1 MSDDRFFDRLR
12 HEARPLRYEPEDAAL
27 WTRLAARIRERI
39 ELQPSVSQLLAGWL
53 RPVAASLTALVLASA
68 LSLALFE
75 RSRDNTSAET
85 MTSGSVEISVGGDTF
100 SVAD

>member
-1 MSDDRFFDRLR
+1 MSNDRFFDRVR
-12 HEARPLRYEPEDAAL
+12 HEARRLRYEPEDAAL

-39 ELQPSVSQLLAGWL
+39 QLQPSVSQLLAGWF
-53 RPVAASLTALVLASA
+53 RPIAASLTALAVASA

-75 RSRDNTSAET
+75 RSRDNNSAET
-85 MTSGSVEISVGGDTF
+85 MTSSSVEVSVGGDTF

>member
-1 MSDDRFFDRLR
+1 MSNDRFFDRLR
-12 HEARPLRYEPEDAAL
+12 HEARKLRYEPEDDAL

-39 ELQPSVSQLLAGWL
+39 QLQPSVSQLLAGWF
-53 RPVAASLTALVLASA
+53 RPVAASLAALALASA

-75 RSRDNTSAET
+75 RSRENTSAES
-85 MTSGSVEISVGGDTF
+85 MTSSSVEISVGGDTF

>member
-1 MSDDRFFDRLR
+1 MSNDRFFDRLR
-12 HEARPLRYEPEDAAL
+12 HEARRLRYEPEDAAL

-39 ELQPSVSQLLAGWL
+39 QLQPSVSQLLAGWF
-53 RPVAASLTALVLASA
+53 RPVAASLAALALASA

-75 RSRDNTSAET
+75 RWRDNTSAES
-85 MTSGSVEISVGGDTF
+85 MTSSSVEISVGGDTF

>member
-1 MSDDRFFDRLR
+1 MSNDRFFDRLR
-12 HEARPLRYEPEDAAL
+12 HEARRLRYEPEDAAL
-27 WTRLAARIRERI
+27 WTRLAASIRERI
-39 ELQPSVSQLLAGWL
+39 QLQPSVSQLLAGWF
-53 RPVAASLTALVLASA
+53 RPVAASLAALALASA

-85 MTSGSVEISVGGDTF
+85 MTSSSVEISVGGDTF

>member
-1 MSDDRFFDRLR
+1 MSNDRFFDRLR
-12 HEARPLRYEPEDAAL
+12 HEARKLRYEPEDAAL

-39 ELQPSVSQLLAGWL
+39 QLQPSVSQLLAGWF
-53 RPVAASLTALVLASA
+53 RPVAASLAALALASA

-75 RSRDNTSAET
+75 RSRDNISAES
-85 MTSGSVEISVGGDTF
+85 MTSSSVEISVGGDTF

>member
-1 MSDDRFFDRLR
+1 MNNDRFFDRLR
-12 HEARPLRYEPEDAAL
+12 HEARQLRYEPEDSAL

-53 RPVAASLTALVLASA
+53 RPVAASLTALALASA

-75 RSRDNTSAET
+75 RSRDTTSAET
-85 MTSGSVEISVGGDTF
+85 MTSSSVEVSVGGDTF

>member
-1 MSDDRFFDRLR
+1 MSNDRFFDRLR
-12 HEARPLRYEPEDAAL
+12 HEARQLRYEPEDAAL

-39 ELQPSVSQLLAGWL
+39 QLQPSVSQLLAGWF
-53 RPVAASLTALVLASA
+53 RPVAASLAALALASA

-85 MTSGSVEISVGGDTF
+85 MTSSSVEISVGGDTF

>member
-12 HEARPLRYEPEDAAL
+12 HEARQLRYEPADAAL
-27 WTRLAARIRERI
+27 WTRLAARIREGI
-39 ELQPSVSQLLAGWL
+39 VLQPSVSQLLAGWF
-53 RPVAASLTALVLASA
+53 RPVAASLTALALASA

-75 RSRDNTSAET
+75 HTRDTGSTET
-85 MTSGSVEISVGGDTF
+85 MTSSSVDISVGGDTF

>member
-1 MSDDRFFDRLR
+1 MSSDRFFDRLR
-12 HEARPLRYEPEDAAL
+12 HEARQLRYEPEDAVL

-39 ELQPSVSQLLAGWL
+39 QLQPSVSQPLAGWF
-53 RPVAASLTALVLASA
+53 RPLAASLTALALAFA

-75 RSRDNTSAET
+75 HARDTRSAET
-85 MTSGSVEISVGGDTF
+85 MTSSSVEVSVGGDTF

>member
-1 MSDDRFFDRLR
+1 MSNDRFFNRLR
-12 HEARPLRYEPEDAAL
+12 HEARRLRYEPEDAAL

-39 ELQPSVSQLLAGWL
+39 QLQPSVSQLLAGWF
-53 RPVAASLTALVLASA
+53 RPVAASLAALALASA

-75 RSRDNTSAET
+75 RSRDNTSTET
-85 MTSGSVEISVGGDTF
+85 VTSSSVEISVGGDTF

>member
-1 MSDDRFFDRLR
+1 MSNDRFFDRLR

-39 ELQPSVSQLLAGWL
+39 QLPPSVSELLARWF
-53 RPVAASLTALVLASA
+53 RPVAASLAALALASA
-68 LSLALFE
+68 LSLAWFE

-85 MTSGSVEISVGGDTF
+85 MASSSVEISVGGDTF

>member
-1 MSDDRFFDRLR
+1 MSDDKFFDRLR
-12 HEARPLRYEPEDAAL
+12 HEAQQLRYEPQDSAL

-39 ELQPSVSQLLAGWL
+39 LLPPSVSQLLAGWF
-53 RPVAASLTALVLASA
+53 RPVAASLTALAIASA

-75 RSRDNTSAET
+75 RSRDAAET
-85 MTSGSVEISVGGDTF
+85 MTSTSVDISVGGETF